1 MVRRAGFASDSTSG
15 SKCVGGKY
23 VCKTLQALLLSWDI
37 EGGRPKGGARQ
48 AELELGGHK
57 VLKILWGGEG
67 G

>member
-1 MVRRAGFASDSTSG
+1 MCWRYVRKR
-15 SKCVGGKY
+15 
-23 VCKTLQALLLSWDI
+23 LQALLLSRDI
-37 EGGRPKGGARQ
+37 EGVGPKGGGGRSRQ